1 MESLKNLLREIIMD
15 RIVRAT
21 AANGGIRLVAV
32 LTTESSLEAR
42 ERHGLSYL
50 TTCILGRAFSASL
63 LLASSM
69 KIMHG
74 RVTLRIRSDGPL
86 KGLLVDAGRDGNVR
100 GYVGNPDLEF
110 DLIKT
115 DSNKFTFNF
124 RKALGTGYLNVIRDN
139 GFGEPFTSTVELVK
153 GNIAE
158 DLASYLYY
166 SEQTPSAVF
175 IGEKIKNKKII
186 CTGGL
191 LAQVLPKKGTDP
203 LLVSLL
209 EERCKEINSFS
220 EDLFQ
225 EKDNL
230 LSLIKNI
237 FPDID
242 DNLISEEARTQKVK
256 FKCMCSKQ
264 RSLNAMKMLDK
275 SELEDILKTEGKAEL
290 VCEFCKNKYLISYED
305 ISEIIEN

>member
-1 MESLKNLLREIIMD
+1 MKD

-32 LTTESSLEAR
+32 LTTESSLEAKK
-42 ERHGLSYL
+42 RHGLSYL

-74 RVTLRIRSDGPL
+74 RVTLRVRSDGPL
-86 KGLLVDAGRDGNVR
+86 KGLLVDAGRDGKVR
-100 GYVGNPDLEF
+100 GYVGNPNLELDLVKRDNNKYSF
-110 DLIKT
+110 D
-115 DSNKFTFNF
+115 FT
-124 RKALGTGYLNVIRDN
+124 KALGTGYLNVIRDS
-139 GFGEPFTSTVELVK
+139 GFGEPFTSTVELVN

-158 DLASYLYY
+158 DLASYLYH

-175 IGEKIKNKKII
+175 IGEKIQNKSVI
-186 CTGGL
+186 CSGGL
-191 LAQVLPKKGTDP
+191 LAQVLPKKDTDP

-220 EDLFQ
+220 EDLFKS
-225 EKDNL
+225 KDNL
-230 LSLIKNI
+230 LSLIRNI

-242 DNLISEEARTQKVK
+242 DKAISEKGRSQEVS
-256 FKCMCSKQ
+256 FKCNCSKQ
-264 RSLNAMKMLDK
+264 RS
-275 SELEDILKTEGKAEL
+275 
-290 VCEFCKNKYLISYED
+290 
-305 ISEIIEN
+305 